1 MGTTGL
7 ALTAGNTQAGSLA
20 VTPQAEP
27 SFDSLVSMGDAL
39 RRTGFLPS
47 HIRDGVSFAAIVLM
61 GRELGM
67 GTMAACR
74 KLQVINGTVTERA
87 DSQLARFK
95 SCGGK
100 SQFRELTE
108 TKAVLWLRHPNGDEH
123 VETFTLDD
131 AKRAGLASN
140 GNYAKHPKAMLRSR
154 AITAGLK
161 SVGWEGAVGIY
172 DPDEIA
178 DAGTTAVSVSQPEPV
193 AERAKVKAASE
204 ADMAKARKA
213 INATHDL
220 GKLGDFLATVV
231 ERHEAGFY
239 TDAQASDLKNLID
252 VAVGVLQST
261 AEVTV

>member
-1 MGTTGL
+1 MGTTEL

-74 KLQVINGTVTERA
+74 KLQVIKGTVTERA

-140 GNYAKHPKAMLRSR
+140 DNYAKHPKAMLRSR

-193 AERAKVKAASE
+193 ATPVTVKAASE
-204 ADMAKARKA
+204 ADMQKARKA

-220 GKLGDFLATVV
+220 GKLADFLTTVN
-231 ERHEAGFY
+231 ERHESGFY
-239 TDAQASDLKNLID
+239 TLEQADALRNLID
-252 VAVGVLQST
+252 VAIGVLN
-261 AEVTV
+261 AKEEVTA